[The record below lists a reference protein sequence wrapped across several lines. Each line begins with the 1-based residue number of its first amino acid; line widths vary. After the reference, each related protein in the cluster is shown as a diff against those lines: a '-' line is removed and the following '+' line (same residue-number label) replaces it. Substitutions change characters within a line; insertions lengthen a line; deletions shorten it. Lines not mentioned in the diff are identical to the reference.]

1 MVEAA
6 DQATR
11 EHSHVQRVVFF
22 LSAMRHYARDMRD
35 RGYRVDYT
43 PLGTVPTL
51 EQGLREAIERLAPE
65 ELHAGE
71 AGEYDIERMLEA
83 CASSAGL
90 TLTWHPNRYVL
101 CSRDEF
107 RAHASGRKTLRMEY
121 FYRWMRRRYDV
132 LMDGSEPAGGEW
144 NFDADNRGSFPKTG
158 PPETLEQPPH
168 RADEITEAVIQEVR
182 TLLPDLPGRIDRFIW
197 PVTPEDASS
206 DLETF
211 VDTRLHNFGTYQ
223 DAMWQ
228 GEQLLYH
235 ARLSPSLNTGLLDP
249 REAIRR
255 AESAYRAG
263 RVSIAA
269 AEGFIRQI
277 LGWREYVRGVYWL
290 HMPEYR
296 DMNELSASAPLPD
309 FFWTGITDMNC
320 VSDTVSGLNEYA
332 YEHHI
337 QRLMVTGLY
346 AMLVGAD
353 PRAVEDWYMGM
364 YVDSVEWVTLA
375 NVLGMSQY
383 ADGGIMA
390 SKPYAATGKYIQRM
404 SNYCASCRFN
414 PAKATGEDACPFTT
428 LYWDFLDRHE
438 ARLKRNRRMALQVK
452 NLERKTPEERDAI
465 RREAYTHKDRPS

>member
-6 DQATR
+6 DQAIR

-22 LSAMRHYARDMRD
+22 LSAMRHYAEDMRA

-51 EQGLREAIERLAPE
+51 EQGLREAVERVAPE

-83 CASSAGL
+83 CASNAGL
-90 TLTWHPNRYVL
+90 SLTWRPNRSVL

-107 RAHASGRKTLRMEY
+107 RAHASGRKTLRMEH
-121 FYRWMRRRYDV
+121 FYREMRRRYDV
-132 LMDGSEPAGGEW
+132 LMDGSDPAGGEW
-144 NFDADNRGSFPKTG
+144 NFDAENRGSFPRTG
-158 PPETLEQPPH
+158 PPNALEPPPD
-168 RADEITEAVIQEVR
+168 RRDEITEQVIRDVAN
-182 TLLPDLPGRIDRFIW
+182 LLPDLPGRIDRFIW
-197 PVTPEDASS
+197 PVTPDDAMA

-211 VDTRLHNFGTYQ
+211 ITTRLSSFGTYQ
-223 DAMWQ
+223 DAMWL

-235 ARLSPSLNTGLLDP
+235 ARLSPALNTGLLDP
-249 REAIRR
+249 REAINR
-255 AESAYRAG
+255 AEKAYRTG
-263 RVSIAA
+263 RVDIAA

-290 HMPEYR
+290 YMPEYR
-296 DMNELSASAPLPD
+296 DMNELSAASPLPE
-309 FFWTGITDMNC
+309 FFWTGETDMKC
-320 VSDTVSGLNEYA
+320 VADTVGGLNEYA

-364 YVDSVEWVTLA
+364 FVDSVEWVTLP
-375 NVLGMSQY
+375 NVVGMSQY

-404 SNYCASCRFN
+404 SNYCTTCRFN
-414 PAKATGEDACPFTT
+414 PAAATGDNACPFTT

-438 ARLKRNRRMALQVK
+438 SRLKRNRRMALQVK
-452 NLERKTPEERDAI
+452 NLERKTPEEREAI
-465 RREAYTHKDRPS
+465 RREARRYKDGLT